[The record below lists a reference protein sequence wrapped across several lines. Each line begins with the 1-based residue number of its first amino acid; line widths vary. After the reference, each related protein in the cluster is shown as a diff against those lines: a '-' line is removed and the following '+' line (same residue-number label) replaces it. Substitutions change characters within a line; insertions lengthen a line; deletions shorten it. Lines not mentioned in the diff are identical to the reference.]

1 MAPLL
6 AAAIPT
12 LVELIPNAIGW
23 FGGDDAEKA
32 AEEVLG
38 IASKVTGIDE
48 KDKALEAIQSD
59 PNVAL
64 EFKKAVMADK
74 HRLDEMFLADKK
86 NAREMQNNAL
96 KQDDEFSKRFVY
108 YFAIGW
114 SIFAMLYLSGIT
126 FFSLPEESTRFADTI
141 LGFLLGTIISGIIQF
156 FYGSSQGSKDKNA
169 QQSDIVKALSGFGK
183 K

>member
-6 AAAIPT
+6 AAAIPA
-12 LVELIPNAIGW
+12 LVDLIPNAIGW

-38 IASKVTGIDE
+38 IASKVTGINE

-59 PNVAL
+59 SNIAL
-64 EFKKAVMADK
+64 EFKKAVMKDK

-86 NAREMQNNAL
+86 NAREMQNTAL
-96 KQDDEFSKRFVY
+96 NQGDLFSKRFVY

-114 SIFAMLYLSGIT
+114 SVFAMIYLGAIT
-126 FFSLPEESTRFADTI
+126 FVDLPEGSTRFADTI

-156 FYGSSQGSKDKNA
+156 FYGSSQGSKDKNV
-169 QQSDIVKALSGFGK
+169 QQNDIVKALSGFGK